1 MIDRAVLFVS
11 AQRALLFGV
20 SKAARY
26 ISIEE
31 RDGGLQMRV
40 YLDIEPDPDEC
51 DIYYAASGEIT
62 GDFVELD
69 EARSTVELIADAR
82 PYEELDH
89 LEHLVFAR
97 AD

>member
-1 MIDRAVLFVS
+1 MVS

-20 SKAARY
+20 TKAARF

-40 YLDIEPDPDEC
+40 YLDSEPTPDEC
-51 DIYYAASGEIT
+51 DVYYAASGEIT
-62 GDFVELD
+62 GDFVALD
-69 EARSTVELIADAR
+69 ERRSSVEVIADAR
-82 PYEELDH
+82 PYEDLDH
-89 LEHLVFAR
+89 LQHLVFAR